1 MDGPLCSHRSCRIAL
16 AHREAQFLRRVE
28 GITAQRQRVV
38 MRAMADLA
46 RQCRQRT
53 LALAIDRW
61 HFVVTRGN
69 LQRLG
74 LVRVVW
80 ERWYRE
86 TLLGRGK
93 RVGRRKAAR
102 VLGAAVT
109 RLCRDRL
116 SGAMHYWYRMARS
129 THFSV
134 QTDPAIRGDVDTQT
148 PAVILASASCQ
159 TLPLFH
165 AQVGCQTHRV
175 VTVRRE
181 VQTRPQLRPSRM
193 TQTRLH
199 SRVAGT
205 QTAVRRLVSAGVI
218 TDRVTCLEEGS
229 QTRTVD
235 TVDGEAQVELEVSES
250 SVQTKA
256 AGAAVAVA
264 SQTDDNMAVLAGSVE
279 MGRTRDRRVE
289 IALDVGVQTELP
301 CENDSLHVRSSPIL
315 VAKGVQVVDAERPGV
330 GSPPRRAL
338 RHAEGQT
345 EAWPVAL
352 EGVTV
357 GVQTDSR
364 ATVEAATVHD
374 ERALPDSAGPIDR
387 GVQTELL
394 RDVSPTW
401 STRVTAATQTDEAV
415 KGTETVS
422 VGSIEWDD
430 VLPPPARGSIAVSA
444 EVQRKAPVPLAWREG
459 SPLEAAANEE
469 ATKAAP
475 GQSLP
480 ARYRGPPQREG
491 SGSDV
496 SRDSVAMAEGTAIQT
511 SPCKVANT
519 STQTKVVSWRSVGTE
534 TERPLPSRRH
544 WLLAIRCLVSLV
556 EARLRYGYG
565 LLVSNRMVWDNK
577 ELAGL
582 VVSLQG
588 RIDTTAAALRD
599 REVEVSQLKLGIAAQ
614 TEAEAQTAAEV
625 AALTAK
631 CGALEERCASVA
643 ALEGQYGELEARCEA
658 LFNDNVELAGSLEKA
673 LEGVHKAEAAERRI
687 EELQIMLADKRD
699 KAREEMGSPSNEE
712 SLDDST
718 TVGIQEQLDAYM
730 ELLVDL
736 TSKLDRSEE
745 EKKVKEEELGALKG
759 RYELLLAGRSST
771 GG

>member
-1 MDGPLCSHRSCRIAL
+1 MH
-16 AHREAQFLRRVE
+16 H
-28 GITAQRQRVV
+28 
-38 MRAMADLA
+38 
-46 RQCRQRT
+46 
-53 LALAIDRW
+53 
-61 HFVVTRGN
+61 
-69 LQRLG
+69 
-74 LVRVVW
+74 
-80 ERWYRE
+80 WYR
-86 TLLGRGK
+86 K
-93 RVGRRKAAR
+93 
-102 VLGAAVT
+102 
-109 RLCRDRL
+109 
-116 SGAMHYWYRMARS
+116 ARS
-129 THFSV
+129 THCSV
-134 QTDPAIRGDVDTQT
+134 QTEPAIRGDVGTQT
-148 PAVILASASCQ
+148 PAVSLASATSQ

-199 SRVAGT
+199 SRVAAT

-235 TVDGEAQVELEVSES
+235 TVDGGVQIELEVSES
-250 SVQTKA
+250 GVQTTT
-256 AGAAVAVA
+256 AGAALAVA
-264 SQTDDNMAVLAGSVE
+264 SQTDDGMAVLAGRVE
-279 MGRTRDRRVE
+279 MGHARDRRVE
-289 IALDVGVQTELP
+289 IGLGVGVQTELP
-301 CENDSLHVRSSPIL
+301 SDNDTVHVRSSPIL

-330 GSPPRRAL
+330 SGPPRPAS
-338 RHAEGQT
+338 RHAEAQT

-364 ATVEAATVHD
+364 ATVATATVHD
-374 ERALPDSAGPIDR
+374 GIVLPGSAGPIDR
-387 GVQTELL
+387 GAQTELL
-394 RDVSPTW
+394 RDVLPTC
-401 STRVTAATQTDEAV
+401 STRATAATQTDEAV

-422 VGSIEWDD
+422 IGSIEWDD
-430 VLPPPARGSIAVSA
+430 GLPPPARGSIAVSA

-469 ATKAAP
+469 ATKAAT

-480 ARYRGPPQREG
+480 ARYRGLPQREG

-496 SRDSVAMAEGTAIQT
+496 SRDSVAMAEGTAMQT

-519 STQTKVVSWRSVGTE
+519 TTQTMVMSSRSVGTE
-534 TERPLPSRRH
+534 TERPLPSRSH
-544 WLLAIRCLVSLV
+544 WVVAIRCLVSLV
-556 EARLRYGYG
+556 AARLRYGYG

-614 TEAEAQTAAEV
+614 TEADAQTAAEV

-631 CGALEERCASVA
+631 CGALEEKCASLA

-699 KAREEMGSPSNEE
+699 KAREEVGSPSNEE

-736 TSKLDRSEE
+736 TNKLDRSEE
-745 EKKVKEEELGALKG
+745 EKKAKEELDALKG